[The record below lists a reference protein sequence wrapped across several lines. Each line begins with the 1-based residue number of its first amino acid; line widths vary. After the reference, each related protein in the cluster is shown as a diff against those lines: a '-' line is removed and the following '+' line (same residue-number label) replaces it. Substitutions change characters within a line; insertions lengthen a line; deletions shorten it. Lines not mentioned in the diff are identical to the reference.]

1 MMNYTEKKPDERES
15 YYAHAWED
23 YYERLYWLWIVFFF
37 LASMGNLC
45 SAYTGAFIAKV
56 KQKSKY

>member
-1 MMNYTEKKPDERES
+1 MKENHTTLTHEKIIMR
-15 YYAHAWED
+15 D
-23 YYERLYWLWIVFFF
+23 YIGFGLFFFF